1 MNRKIRTPIS
11 NRAARIS
18 NAFRIGLAG
27 IAALSCFS
35 CNAAPDGAK
44 FDEQIAADTY
54 RFPKPDGVIQNSEDV
69 LSSVAVSLRSDYPIW
84 RASLDASVELVM
96 KNTTNSFVH
105 VRIMPRLFIYDA
117 KREKPL
123 YWSNIDLSYGESS
136 GPGAVSV
143 ASLPAGGSQSTPIA
157 VKAMKFAEVSSH
169 AWPDYAIY
177 DFVPTG
183 AYAMRAELEFYT
195 DSNEKIGEKYSDF
208 IEFTTIL
215 TAPEAIPA
223 PSNPT
228 P

>member
-1 MNRKIRTPIS
+1 MNRKIRTIIS
-11 NRAARIS
+11 NRAARADA
-18 NAFRIGLAG
+18 AFRIGLAG

-35 CNAAPDGAK
+35 CNVAPDGAK
-44 FDEQIAADTY
+44 FDEQIAADAY

-69 LSSVAVSLRSDYPIW
+69 LSSINLSLRSDYPIW
-84 RASLDASVELVM
+84 RESVGASVEIVM

-105 VRIMPRLFIYDA
+105 ARIMPRLFIYDA

-123 YWSNIDLSYGESS
+123 YWSNIDLSYAESS
-136 GPGAVSV
+136 GPGAMSV
-143 ASLPAGGSQSTPIA
+143 ASLPAGASHSTPVA
-157 VKAMKFAEVSSH
+157 VKAMKFADVSSN

-183 AYAMRAELEFYT
+183 NYAMRLELEFYT
-195 DSNEKIGEKYSDF
+195 DANEKIGTKYSDF

-223 PSNPT
+223 PSKST